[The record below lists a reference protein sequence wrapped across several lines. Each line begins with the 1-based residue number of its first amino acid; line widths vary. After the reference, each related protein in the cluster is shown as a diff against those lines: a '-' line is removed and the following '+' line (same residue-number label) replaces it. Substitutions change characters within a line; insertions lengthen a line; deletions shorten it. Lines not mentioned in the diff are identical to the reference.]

1 MTPADPDYQQYIPEA
16 HKVRVP
22 TDEERAEN
30 HRAISKLHI
39 GNRFRLMMGMP
50 LLPQPGL
57 NRQCLQCRQEY
68 ESTLCQCPG
77 CQCLDFCD
85 VNT

>member
-1 MTPADPDYQQYIPEA
+1 MSKTPNAAEQLN
-16 HKVRVP
+16 RVP

-57 NRQCLQCRQEY
+57 RRQCLQCSQEY

-77 CQCLDFCD
+77 CQCMMFCD
-85 VNT
+85 VNSSDQVRP